1 MDKKL
6 KACDFLRE
14 WFTNGKQ
21 QLQQYVPK
29 YFPWILIPKA
39 LHALA
44 IMKIM
49 EIDYQYAVHQQ
60 LFVGFQ
66 SFYDSFKKVINW
78 AAKNCRF
85 NKKLLITPSIAV
97 FYNLLWCILQLCT
110 NPEL

>member
-1 MDKKL
+1 VVHKW
-6 KACDFLRE
+6 KAAVAAIR
-14 WFTNGKQ
+14 TKI
-21 QLQQYVPK
+21 
-29 YFPWILIPKA
+29 FPLDTYSQGTTRIG
-39 LHALA
+39 HN
-44 IMKIM
+44 
-49 EIDYQYAVHQQ
+49 ENYQYAVHQQ

-97 FYNLLWCILQLCT
+97 FYNFLWCILQLCT